1 MTLGSEPTATDPA
14 LEALARCVGA
24 VDVFADELWGR
35 HPVLRTAED
44 DRGFEDLLSLGDVDH
59 IVSSM
64 GLRLPAFRLV
74 KAGETL
80 PSSRYTKTTRTGAQA
95 ATGVM
100 DSRAVFREFDTGATI
115 VFQGMHRYW
124 YPLARFC
131 RHLEMALGHPVQAN
145 AYVTPPG
152 SQGLSAHED
161 EHDVFVLQSYGTKAW
176 RIYERHDLPP
186 SRAPLI
192 DAAVSPG
199 DALYIPEGFPHAAS
213 TQQQAS
219 VHMTIGILSITW
231 AAALREAAK
240 TAEREPSMQEPIP
253 LRFARDKTSFHQ
265 VVEER
270 LVEAGSLVAKADA
283 AQVAERIRRT
293 FLTTRQPLLEGQINQ
308 LLSLDDL
315 SDSSTVRMRDTTMC
329 ALGSE
334 QGELSVLLGDRELR
348 MPAWLEPAMSLIV
361 ERERLLVVELAP
373 HLDEPGRLVLVRRL
387 IVEGLLEVVE

>member
-1 MTLGSEPTATDPA
+1 M
-14 LEALARCVGA
+14 
-24 VDVFADELWGR
+24 FADELWGR
-35 HPVLRTAED
+35 HPVLRTAEV
-44 DRGFEDLLSLGDVDH
+44 DRGFEDLLSLDDVDH

-100 DSRAVFREFDTGATI
+100 DARAVFREFDAGATI

-131 RHLEMALGHPVQAN
+131 RQLELALGHPVQAN

-152 SQGLSAHED
+152 SQGLRAHED

-186 SRAPLI
+186 SRPPLI

-199 DALYIPEGFPHAAS
+199 DALYIPEGFPHEGS

-219 VHMTIGILSITW
+219 VHLTIGILSVTW
-231 AAALREAAK
+231 ASALREAAK
-240 TAEREPSMQEPIP
+240 AAEREPSMQEPLPI
-253 LRFARDKTSFHQ
+253 RYARDKGAFQ
-265 VVEER
+265 ELVQER
-270 LVEAGSLVAKADA
+270 LAEAGSLVAKADA
-283 AQVAERIRRT
+283 AQIAERIRRN
-293 FLTTRQPLLEGQINQ
+293 FLTTRQPLLEGQIKQ

-315 SDSSTVRMRDTTMC
+315 SDSSIVRIRDTTMC
-329 ALGSE
+329 VLGLE
-334 QGELSVLLGDRELR
+334 QGEMSVLLGDREVR
-348 MPAWLEPAMSLIV
+348 MPAWLEPAIRLIV
-361 ERERLLVVELAP
+361 ERERLQVVELASV
-373 HLDEPGRLVLVRRL
+373 LDEPGRLVLVRRL